1 MKIPQIQL
9 HIRKTIH
16 HDQNSFIPWR
26 QAWFNLCK
34 SLNVIQHINRT
45 NDKNHLITS
54 INAEKSF
61 NKIQYLFMIK
71 ALMKLE
77 IEAMYLNIIKAIYD
91 KPITNITLNGEKL
104 KPFSQKSGM
113 RTWVPTLSISIQC
126 GLGIPSQRNK
136 RSPNIFFHSPA
147 SHYFLRK
154 TH

>member
-104 KPFSQKSGM
+104 KPFPLKSGT
-113 RTWVPTLSISIQC
+113 RQGGPPVPTPIQHSPE
-126 GLGIPSQRNK
+126 IPNQRNRPRRKNK
-136 RSPNIFFHSPA
+136 RNTN
-147 SHYFLRK
+147 R
-154 TH
+154 